1 MNKVSQDSTFPY
13 LWEQRQQEI
22 LLQLPLGY
30 LSDRFERRKVILMSC
45 FVLAIVSFGLPVSII
60 YNLQILALLL
70 VALIMGFI
78 ACLYPLSIAETLT
91 APSKLNWF
99 QFYQDYYAS
108 MPLVQSLVR
117 ILPQQ
122 LRMHMEA
129 VPYSVLSS

>member
-1 MNKVSQDSTFPY
+1 MSKVSLDSTFPY
-13 LWEQRQQEI
+13 WGAATTGGI

-78 ACLYPLSIAETLT
+78 AFVPLALLK
-91 APSKLNWF
+91 P
-99 QFYQDYYAS
+99 
-108 MPLVQSLVR
+108 
-117 ILPQQ
+117 
-122 LRMHMEA
+122 
-129 VPYSVLSS
+129 